1 VKKFIL
7 DNATFGA
14 ANKVFLYSEVEKKR
28 LGNSIQ
34 DFLIECKFD
43 DVFCNITED
52 FVWYFDSLYGNCF
65 KFNTGKNSKGE
76 KIDLK
81 KSIHPGRFYNG
92 LKVTLFESMPNV
104 LKRISYAGNGFIIK
118 LENNSYT
125 VGGNSEIDLL
135 SGYET
140 NIAVERIYSTQLP
153 APYSDCI
160 IDKNNSPKHFHSDLY
175 DMFINTNT
183 RYKQTDCFDLCKQV

>member
-1 VKKFIL
+1 
-7 DNATFGA
+7 
-14 ANKVFLYSEVEKKR
+14 
-28 LGNSIQ
+28 
-34 DFLIECKFD
+34 
-43 DVFCNITED
+43 
-52 FVWYFDSLYGNCF
+52 
-65 KFNTGKNSKGE
+65 
-76 KIDLK
+76 
-81 KSIHPGRFYNG
+81 
-92 LKVTLFESMPNV
+92 MPNI

-175 DMFINTNT
+175 DMFIKTNT